1 MSRQLLCCLLG
12 LLSFAAFAEGP
23 STERQV
29 VIPPAT
35 PKIQIAILLDTS
47 GSMDGLITQTRE
59 QLWRMVTAFSSATR
73 DGQRPQLQLALYHYG
88 NDGISAKA
96 HHVQQLM
103 PLTTDLDAIS
113 EALFRLKTNGG
124 NEYCGAAISHAVAE
138 LQWSDNPKDLKLIY
152 IAGNEP
158 FNQGPVAFAGAMRT
172 AISRGIAVNTI
183 YAGTQSAGVN
193 EGWASAAKLADGQ
206 YLAIDSNRAIA
217 RVDAP
222 QDAELARLSA
232 ELNST
237 YVAYGPK
244 GRAGVER
251 QAAQDS
257 TAKSVSG
264 STVAQRASAKSSG
277 FYRNAD
283 WDLVDMKKEGKSI
296 SSLKP
301 AELPAE
307 MANMSAPEKEAYVEQ
322 KQQAREAL
330 NKKIAAL
337 SAAREQHV
345 AAELK
350 KRAATAGKSMD
361 DALIESAKAQ
371 ATKAQFRF

>member
-1 MSRQLLCCLLG
+1 MSRQLLWSLLSV
-12 LLSFAAFAEGP
+12 LSFASFAQVPAGD
-23 STERQV
+23 RQAA
-29 VIPPAT
+29 IQSAP

-47 GSMDGLITQTRE
+47 GSMDGLIAQTRE

-73 DGQRPQLQLALYHYG
+73 DGQRPELQLALYHYG
-88 NDGISAKA
+88 NEGISAKA
-96 HHVQQLM
+96 HYVQQLL

-124 NEYCGAAISHAVAE
+124 EEYCGAAIAHAVAE
-138 LQWSDNPKDLKLIY
+138 LKWSDNPRDLKLIY

-158 FNQGPVAFAGAMRT
+158 FNQGPVAFKGAMHT
-172 AISRGIAVNTI
+172 AISRGIVVNTI
-183 YAGTQSAGVN
+183 YAGTQSEGVR
-193 EGWASAAKLADGQ
+193 EGWASASKLADGQ

-244 GRAGVER
+244 GKTGVAR
-251 QAAQDS
+251 QAEQDS
-257 TAKSVSG
+257 SAKSVSG

-277 FYRNAD
+277 FYRNAE
-283 WDLVDMKKEGKSI
+283 WDLVDLKKEGKSVAD
-296 SSLKP
+296 LKP
-301 AELPAE
+301 ADLPAE
-307 MANMSAPEKEAYVEQ
+307 MVNMSAPEKEAYVAQ

-330 NKKIAAL
+330 SKKIAAL

-345 AAELK
+345 AAEMK
-350 KRAATAGKSMD
+350 KRAAVAGKSMD

-371 ATKAQFRF
+371 ATKAAFQF